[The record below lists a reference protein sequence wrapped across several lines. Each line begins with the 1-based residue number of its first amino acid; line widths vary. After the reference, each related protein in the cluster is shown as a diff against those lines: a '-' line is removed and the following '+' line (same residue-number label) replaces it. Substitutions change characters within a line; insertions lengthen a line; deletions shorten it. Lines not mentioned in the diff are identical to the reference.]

1 MLNKGIYISLGTDGG
16 VEYVLIYIVD
26 HTSRFIGT
34 TRIRWNIKEALTLK
48 ECVKGSLNV
57 GKFVDFIV
65 LNQEIF
71 ELEPID

>member
-1 MLNKGIYISLGTDGG
+1 MLNKGIHSFLETDGW
-16 VEYVLIYIVD
+16 VEYVLIYIVR

-34 TRIRWNIKEALTLK
+34 AGIRWNIKEGLTLE

-65 LNQEIF
+65 LNQDIF